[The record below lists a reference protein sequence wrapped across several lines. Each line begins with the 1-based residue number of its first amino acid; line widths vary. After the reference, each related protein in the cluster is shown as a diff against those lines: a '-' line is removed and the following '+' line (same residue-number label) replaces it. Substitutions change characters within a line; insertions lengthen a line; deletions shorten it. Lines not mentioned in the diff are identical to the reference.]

1 MNSLGSLLLSMRENL
16 FLNLN
21 ESIKKNEN
29 YDENNS
35 DKSYDEYEEETI
47 PDEDFIKFRKRNHKL
62 LSCPNVEQK
71 GPNINLKINHKR
83 YSNQKEKEFFYE
95 KIKRKKKTELCK
107 NYELY
112 HDCYFKDECSFA
124 HGIDELRENII
135 LPSYKTK
142 ICKSFAENKV
152 CNFGIRCSYRHNI
165 KTKRLFTYNYI
176 LNKRAKELIK
186 EFCKSEN
193 KSASLMTMIKRV
205 IFSEKLV
212 IPRLKIF
219 EKIAPAN
226 VCI

>member
-1 MNSLGSLLLSMRENL
+1 MNSLGSLLLSIKENS

-21 ESIKKNEN
+21 KSTKKNEN

-47 PDEDFIKFRKRNHKL
+47 PDEDFLKFPKRNHKL

-71 GPNINLKINHKR
+71 GPNINLKITHKR

>member
-1 MNSLGSLLLSMRENL
+1 MNSLGSFLLNIRENS
-16 FLNLN
+16 FLN
-21 ESIKKNEN
+21 EYKKEN
-29 YDENNS
+29 YDENIS
-35 DKSYDEYEEETI
+35 DKSYDEETI
-47 PDEDFIKFRKRNHKL
+47 PDEDFKKFPKRIHKL

-142 ICKSFAENKV
+142 MCKSFVENKV

-165 KTKRLFTYNYI
+165 K
-176 LNKRAKELIK
+176 
-186 EFCKSEN
+186 
-193 KSASLMTMIKRV
+193 
-205 IFSEKLV
+205 
-212 IPRLKIF
+212 
-219 EKIAPAN
+219 
-226 VCI
+226 